1 MAKKKQ
7 PEKVQGA
14 PSAYTP
20 RFERLGWEYY
30 APGANPPMQYTDE
43 ELRRI
48 VRKAAKAA
56 NQRIRGIEKAG
67 VKSAALKSAMAN
79 MDGKSRFKERV
90 KTQTRAELMRE
101 FVVLREF
108 MTSQTSTVKG
118 VNERLEKLYKTY
130 MAAGFN
136 GTQEELEF
144 YIEKYLS
151 QAMAKFYGSD
161 VLHQLITENR
171 REDLDDYFRTWK
183 EEQRKEETGEDLDP
197 YAQGRALLRMLHRK
211 GK

>member
-1 MAKKKQ
+1 M
-7 PEKVQGA
+7 G
-14 PSAYTP
+14 
-20 RFERLGWEYY
+20 
-30 APGANPPMQYTDE
+30 
-43 ELRRI
+43 
-48 VRKAAKAA
+48 
-56 NQRIRGIEKAG
+56 
-67 VKSAALKSAMAN
+67 
-79 MDGKSRFKERV
+79 GKTRFKERA

-108 MTSQTSTVKG
+108 MTSQTSTAKG
-118 VNERLEKLYKTY
+118 VKERLEKLYKTY

-151 QAMAKFYGSD
+151 QAMVKFYGSD
-161 VLHQLITENR
+161 VLYQLIAENR